1 MSAERVSMDRL
12 VELVRLHRMG
22 RGPRE
27 SCRVLGMGP
36 NTERKY
42 RRALLEAGL
51 LAGDPED
58 LPSREVLSLAVVA
71 HEPPKEPPQQT
82 SKIDAYRDDVKKM
95 VRKGAGPRAIYDKLR
110 LDHEDFAGSL
120 SGVKRFVLRLQK
132 ERGVKP
138 GDVAIPVETAPGE
151 VLQVDFGYVGK
162 LYDPQEGRLRK
173 AWVFVAV
180 LGYSR
185 HMVVRL
191 VFDQKTTTWLTL
203 HDEVFRELGG
213 VPKVVVP
220 DNLKAAVIRAAFG
233 VDDEVTLNRSYR
245 ELARF
250 FGCVIDPTPVRS
262 PEKKGKVES
271 GVKYV
276 KRNFFLPRGE
286 MDIDEARRE
295 LALWLERIAGQ
306 RIHGTTGKRPAVV
319 FEQEEQAA
327 LLPLPDQ
334 RYEQV
339 LWKEAKVHR
348 DSHVLFERRL
358 YSVPWKNIG
367 KTVSV
372 RGTPDSVTI
381 YAAEERVA
389 THSRRGKG
397 ARSTIEAHLPEH
409 RGDLRHRSR
418 AYWESRAKRMGEV
431 VLRYVREVFDADDV
445 LSQLRTVQ
453 YAVTYLEKFPESR
466 ARAACERALYFGNLS
481 YGGLKA
487 ILMKGIDLDP
497 LPSERPARKRLSS
510 PKYARRTEE
519 LLPFPGGVR

>member
-1 MSAERVSMDRL
+1 M
-12 VELVRLHRMG
+12 
-22 RGPRE
+22 
-27 SCRVLGMGP
+27 
-36 NTERKY
+36 
-42 RRALLEAGL
+42 
-51 LAGDPED
+51 
-58 LPSREVLSLAVVA
+58 A
-71 HEPPKEPPQQT
+71 HEPPKEAPQQV
-82 SKIDAYRDDVKKM
+82 SKIDAYRDEVKKM
-95 VRKGAGPRAIYDKLR
+95 VGRGSGPQAIYDKLR
-110 LDHEDFAGSL
+110 LDHEDFKGSL
-120 SGVKRFVLRLQK
+120 SGVKRFVLRLKK

-138 GDVAIPVETAPGE
+138 TDVAIPVTTLPGE
-151 VLQVDFGYVGK
+151 VLQVDFGYVGM

-173 AWVFVAV
+173 TWAFVAV
-180 LGYSR
+180 LGHSR

-220 DNLKAAVIRAAFG
+220 DNLKAAVVRAAFG

-295 LALWLERIAGQ
+295 LARWLTEIAGQ
-306 RIHGTTGKRPAVV
+306 RIHGTTGRRPAVV
-319 FEQEEQAA
+319 FDEEERAA
-327 LLPLPDQ
+327 LLPLPEE
-334 RYEQV
+334 RYELV
-339 LWKEAKVHR
+339 TWKEAKVHR
-348 DSHVLFERRL
+348 DSHISFERRL
-358 YSVPWKNIG
+358 YSVPWPHIG
-367 KTVSV
+367 EKVSV
-372 RGTPDSVTI
+372 RATPDSVTI
-381 YAAEERVA
+381 YSAEERLA

-397 ARSTIEAHLPEH
+397 SRSTIEAHLPEH

-418 AYWESRAKRMGEV
+418 AYWEDRAKRMGEV
-431 VLRYVREVFDADDV
+431 VLHYVREVFAADDV

-453 YAVTYLEKFPESR
+453 YAVTYLEKFPECR

-487 ILMKGIDLDP
+487 ILRKGLDLDP
-497 LPSERPARKRLSS
+497 LPLDRPTRHRLSA